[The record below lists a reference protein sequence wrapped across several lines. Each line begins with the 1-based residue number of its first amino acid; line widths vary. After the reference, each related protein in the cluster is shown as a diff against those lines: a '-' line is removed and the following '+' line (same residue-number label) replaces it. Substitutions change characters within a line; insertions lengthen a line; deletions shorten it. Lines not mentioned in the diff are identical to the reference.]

1 MDLLAGLA
9 LLVFFC
15 VAAYFAVR
23 SPAFWVGLAKEVAKG
38 LVPIIAKRMPPEQEA
53 AWRDCIRRNGK
64 WNHQKRRCE

>member
-15 VAAYFAVR
+15 VAAYFAAR
-23 SPAFWVGLAKEVAKG
+23 SPAFWVGLAKEVAKSIA
-38 LVPIIAKRMPPEQEA
+38 PIIAKRMPPDQEA
-53 AWRDCIRRNGK
+53 AWRDCVRRNGK